1 MLLHMFSCS
10 TPHPDSHPDPHPD
23 PHPNLLHLNL
33 PFFLELVA
41 FQKQFKTTSGGK
53 GQVS

>member
-1 MLLHMFSCS
+1 MLLLHSGS
-10 TPHPDSHPDPHPD
+10 TPHPD

-33 PFFLELVA
+33 LQFFLELVA

-53 GQVS
+53 GEVS

>member
-1 MLLHMFSCS
+1 MLLHMFSGS
-10 TPHPDSHPDPHPD
+10 TPHPD

-53 GQVS
+53 GEAS